1 MVGGGAYP
9 TLRIPGYAVQLE
21 FVSGALE
28 EIARE
33 LRLMRPALLARLQDN
48 KMLINVRT
56 LINGDDELIVR
67 NLQELIKKDDISSGS
82 SI

>member
-1 MVGGGAYP
+1 MQYNLNLSAGTGGN
-9 TLRIPGYAVQLE
+9 
-21 FVSGALE
+21 S
-28 EIARE
+28 RE

-67 NLQELIKKDDISSGS
+67 NLQELIKKDDISSVS